1 MKAGISAGLSHWAGD
16 ALIGLT
22 LAVGGAAFAIL
33 AWPIPRGDLANPGS
47 GFLPL
52 VLGLLLVVLG
62 IACAVRAWRGRD
74 PAAVTLAD
82 KKAVICVAALA
93 GAALG
98 FIPLGFIPTV
108 AAFLAVLFVV
118 LAGFRWWVAIL
129 TGACAAVALWF
140 VFDQALGLGLPGG
153 VLPLF

>member
-1 MKAGISAGLSHWAGD
+1 MSLRAIPSWSGD
-16 ALIGLT
+16 ALIGLA
-22 LAVGGAAFAIL
+22 LAAGGAVFATL

-52 VLGLLLVVLG
+52 VLGLLLVALG
-62 IACAVRAWRGRD
+62 IACAVRAWRAHD

-82 KKAVICVAALA
+82 RKAVICVAALA

-108 AAFLAVLFVV
+108 AVFLAVLFAV
-118 LAGFRWWVAIL
+118 LAGFRWWVAAVS
-129 TGACAAVALWF
+129 GAGASVALWI
-140 VFDQALGLGLPGG
+140 VFDQALGLGLPAG
-153 VLPLF
+153 VLPLW